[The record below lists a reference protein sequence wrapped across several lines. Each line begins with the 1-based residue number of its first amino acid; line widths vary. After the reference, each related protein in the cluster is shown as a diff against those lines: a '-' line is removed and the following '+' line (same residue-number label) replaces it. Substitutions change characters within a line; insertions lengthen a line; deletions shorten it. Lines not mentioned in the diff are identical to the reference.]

1 MKMEFI
7 KNKIQSVN
15 MTVNVSF
22 PGRSVVH
29 TQDPTVLIP
38 PFISNSNLN
47 CPCWNVNGGI
57 NRRDYYERRRNV
69 ISCI

>member
-29 TQDPTVLIP
+29 TQDPTALIP

-47 CPCWNVNGGI
+47 VCAGM
-57 NRRDYYERRRNV
+57 
-69 ISCI
+69 